1 MEIEILT
8 TKKKLSKSL
17 VLQMKS
23 ANLEQMKYAVQF
35 PHLMLGYVTNLSKD
49 INQAIIIKGTTD
61 YYIIP
66 VIDWTLSG
74 DTGLNAR
81 LGGYWNRNKQFP
93 SEEERT
99 EWLDVYNSI
108 VKFTKYSHIYL

>member
-1 MEIEILT
+1 MEIEIVT

-61 YYIIP
+61 YYIVP

-93 SEEERT
+93 SEEKRT

-108 VKFTKYSHIYL
+108 VKFTKHSHIYL